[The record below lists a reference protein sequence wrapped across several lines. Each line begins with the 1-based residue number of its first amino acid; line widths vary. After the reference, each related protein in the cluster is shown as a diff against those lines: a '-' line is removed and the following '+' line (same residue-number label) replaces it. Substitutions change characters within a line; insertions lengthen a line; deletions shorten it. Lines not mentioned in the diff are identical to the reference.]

1 MIEPVGATWFGRY
14 WDYQLGIYP
23 GRIAPSRRMTF
34 ERGLPPRDS
43 VILSP
48 AALRLLDQA
57 ERLRLMKDE
66 NTYQEPK

>member
-1 MIEPVGATWFGRY
+1 MIEPVGAAWCGRY
-14 WDYQLGIYP
+14 WDYHLGIYP
-23 GRIAPSRRMTF
+23 GRVAPSPRTTF
-34 ERGLPPRDS
+34 ERGTPPRDS

-57 ERLRLMKDE
+57 ERLRLMKNA